1 MGQCYLCQ
9 GRFSKRGMSRHL
21 KSCTVNHSAFAG
33 TIIKEMTAKE
43 KAKIQDCLHV
53 RVEGRRLPEYW
64 MHLEVPASAT
74 LYDLDLFLRDI
85 WLECCGHLS
94 LFTINGQGYSVE
106 PDDEFYDK
114 SMDVPLHRVV
124 SVGEYFTYEY
134 DFGSTTELT
143 LRLVGKIN
151 RCLSGEKISVLAR
164 NDQPQYRCSYCENI
178 AVQICSECQWDSG
191 GWLCEKCAEEHK
203 CDEDMLLPVV
213 NSPRVGVCAYMG

>member
-1 MGQCYLCQ
+1 MGQCYLCR

-21 KSCTVNHSAFAG
+21 KSCTANHSAFASAV
-33 TIIKEMTAKE
+33 KVMTAEE
-43 KAKIQDCLHV
+43 KTKIQDCLHV
-53 RVEGRRLPEYW
+53 RVEGRHLPEYW

-94 LFTINGQGYSVE
+94 LFTINGQGYSRE

-114 SMDVPLHRVV
+114 GMDVPLNRVV
-124 SVGEYFTYEY
+124 SAGEYFNYEY

-151 RCLSGEKISVLAR
+151 KCSSGKKISILAR
-164 NDQPQYRCSYCENI
+164 NEHPQYRCSYCENI
-178 AVQICSECQWDSG
+178 AVQICAECQWDSG
-191 GWLCEKCAEEHK
+191 GWLCEKCAEEHE

-213 NSPRVGVCAYMG
+213 NSPRVGVCAYRG